1 VVDETGPGSSRDVNR
16 LRVIQM
22 LFRQPGSSRTEVGRH
37 TGLSRPTVSTL
48 LDELESAG
56 IVEQCPDAEPEN
68 GRPRPAGRPPI
79 QLALAPRAAFAVG
92 LDFGHRHIRAAVCDL
107 SGRRIGDDW
116 SLADVDRAPTASL
129 DLAHELVRGVLE
141 EAKVDRRHVIGVGMG
156 LAAPIGT
163 DGGVYAEGIL
173 PSWGGIQ
180 PAVEMEARLGLPVQ
194 IENDAN
200 VGALGEHMF
209 GAGRSVDD
217 MVYVRL
223 SAGVGLGLILGGEP
237 YRGTCGIAGELGHM
251 RAVDDGL
258 ICRCG
263 NRGCLET
270 VASATA
276 VAGLL
281 EASRGE
287 PVSVQRLLELVHS
300 GDRGAQRAV
309 ADAGAA
315 VGVAIADVVN
325 VLNPELVVI
334 GGELAGA
341 GDVLLDPLRRII
353 EDRAIAPA
361 VDAVRV
367 TVAGL
372 GERSE
377 VLGAAALLLAQAP
390 RALAL
395 RLVGT

>member
-1 VVDETGPGSSRDVNR
+1 VADETGLGGPREVNR
-16 LRVIQM
+16 LRVIEM
-22 LFRQPGSSRTEVGRH
+22 LFRNPGSSRTDVGRH

-56 IVEQCPDAEPEN
+56 IVEQHDDPEPEN
-68 GRPRPAGRPPI
+68 GRPRPAGRPPM

-116 SLADVDRAPTASL
+116 SQADVDRAPVASL
-129 DLAHELVRGVLE
+129 DLAQELVRGVLE

-156 LAAPIGT
+156 LAAPIDS
-163 DGGVYAEGIL
+163 DGSVYAEGIL

-180 PAVEMEARLGLPVQ
+180 PAAEMEARLGLPVQ

-200 VGALGEHMF
+200 AGALGEHMF
-209 GAGRSVDD
+209 GAGRGVDD
-217 MVYVRL
+217 MAYVRL
-223 SAGVGLGLILGGEP
+223 SAGVGLGLILGGQP
-237 YRGTCGIAGELGHM
+237 YRGSCGIAGELGHM
-251 RAVDDGL
+251 RAVEDGM

-287 PVSVQRLLELVHS
+287 PLSAQRLLELVAS

-315 VGVAIADVVN
+315 VGAAIADVVN

-341 GDVLLDPLRRII
+341 GDVLLDPLRRAI
-353 EDRAIAPA
+353 ERRAIAPA
-361 VDAVRV
+361 VSAVRLRE
-367 TVAGL
+367 GEL
-372 GERSE
+372 GERAE
-377 VLGAAALLLAQAP
+377 VLGAAALRLAQAP
-390 RALAL
+390 HALAL
-395 RLVGT
+395 RLAGT